1 MADELGLNI
10 IPRYTDFSI
19 EFVPITLNSEILPFT
34 GVGKWIFSMGSDIN
48 AVPSIVKNSAGT
60 PADFIINTGT
70 YSVTVRVRANEIS
83 NGYGTYYVGI
93 FAETSGAITGHTSKF
108 ITIDRNIRPTGV

>member
-10 IPRYTDFSI
+10 IPRYTDFSV
-19 EFVPITLNSEILPFT
+19 EFVPITLNSSVLPFT
-34 GVGKWIFSMGSDIN
+34 SVGKWIFAMGSDIN
-48 AVPSIVKNSAGT
+48 AVPAIVKNSAGT
-60 PADFIINTGT
+60 PADFIINTGS
-70 YSVTVRVRANEIS
+70 YSVKVRVRATEIS

-93 FAETSGAITGHTSKF
+93 FSEASGAITGHLSKF